1 MKNLVGWARVELLS
15 SSSFSDWR
23 ADRLHHQPNKN
34 NTKNNNCLPF
44 SGGSFHVNFV
54 VNGGEELPNML
65 VGIACSP
72 DSYLDLPI
80 PVRDGYNFDGWYYDN
95 EFTKKIDFTNS
106 IDFKPISK
114 FDNKKCQIGFE
125 DIEIY
130 AKWEKVIS

>member
-1 MKNLVGWARVELLS
+1 MKVNIIILILFVIVVIIGVI
-15 SSSFSDWR
+15 FFVYKMID
-23 ADRLHHQPNKN
+23 N

-106 IDFKPISK
+106 IDFKPIPK

>member
-1 MKNLVGWARVELLS
+1 MKVNIIILILFVIVVIIGVI
-15 SSSFSDWR
+15 FFVYKMID
-23 ADRLHHQPNKN
+23 N

-72 DSYLDLPI
+72 DSYDELPI
-80 PVRDGYNFDGWYYDN
+80 PVREGYTFDGWYYDKELKEKI
-95 EFTKKIDFTNS
+95 EFTNTRFFTPVPEY
-106 IDFKPISK
+106 DK
-114 FDNKKCQIGFE
+114 NKCRIGYQ

-130 AKWEKVIS
+130 AKWHKE

>member
-1 MKNLVGWARVELLS
+1 MKVNIIILILFVIVVIIGVI
-15 SSSFSDWR
+15 FFVYKMID
-23 ADRLHHQPNKN
+23 N
-34 NTKNNNCLPF
+34 NTKNNNCIPF

-80 PVRDGYNFDGWYYDN
+80 PVRDGYNFDGWYYDKD
-95 EFTKKIDFTNS
+95 FTKKIDFTNS

>member
-1 MKNLVGWARVELLS
+1 MKVNIIILILFVIVVIIGVI
-15 SSSFSDWR
+15 FFVYKMID
-23 ADRLHHQPNKN
+23 N